1 MCFHNTDFIHNLKTE
16 CQIGSKIKRN
26 WVYDSPKYAIRFDHS
41 TSDPSNLGHSGEMSR
56 NVIWNTMGMMVK
68 GNNHTVESNLALD
81 NTEGF
86 EHAGSLLVIHILRT
100 ENVVQNGHT
109 DVKNNA
115 ATIADGGVNMKV
127 PWPYPRWPLAGI
139 TENNY
144 SGEDLNTLLVDV
156 ENKDFRPIS
165 TNVFTANGNTGEIL
179 GDSTAHLIGPYSSK
193 DDATMTQYDIPGQ
206 KLDIASYPIPSDGVF
221 VKGRNAVMFR
231 PGFR

>member
-1 MCFHNTDFIHNLKTE
+1 MWFYTTNFNDNRKTE

-41 TSDPSNLGHSGEMSR
+41 TSDPNNLGHSGEMSR
-56 NVIWNTMGMMVK
+56 NVVWNTMGMMVK

-100 ENVVQNGHT
+100 EDVVQNEYT

-115 ATIADGGVNMKV
+115 ATIADGGVNQKV

-139 TENNY
+139 AENNY
-144 SGEDLNTLLVDV
+144 SGEDLSTLLVDV
-156 ENKDFRPIS
+156 ENKDFRPKS
-165 TNVFTANGNTGEIL
+165 TNVFTANGNSGVIL
-179 GDSTAHLIGPYSSK
+179 GDSTGDLIGPYHSE
-193 DDATMTQYDIPGQ
+193 DDATATQYDIPGQ
-206 KLDIASYPIPSDGVF
+206 KLDIASYPIPSDGGV